1 MMDILAGLAKSW
13 VVFSLTVRYLLTT
26 RRGLATAA
34 LAATPILL
42 LGSLALARVE
52 TFDIVLF
59 QLLMVPLFLQVV
71 VVFTT
76 LVQATSLIREEIE
89 DNTLPYL
96 LTRPISK
103 PAVLLSKYFGYLAS
117 VLLLLVPPLL
127 AAYAITEAHAGDALS
142 TDREVLIAFL
152 VATVLATL
160 AYGAFFTFLSV
171 LVRRPL
177 AVGLGIGFVWEFVVG
192 SFPGDLPRLSII
204 HYLRSIL
211 KELAPFG
218 PLRLYT
224 SDVSA
229 SVASIILVAF
239 AAAALV
245 LAIIVFQQS
254 EFKQKA

>member
-1 MMDILAGLAKSW
+1 M
-13 VVFSLTVRYLLTT
+13 FSLTVRYLLTT

-42 LGSLALARVE
+42 LGSLALARVDG
-52 TFDIVLF
+52 FDIVLF

-71 VVFTT
+71 VVFAS

-96 LTRPISK
+96 LTRPVSK
-103 PAVLLSKYFGYLAS
+103 PTILLSKYLGYLAS
-117 VLLLLVPPLL
+117 VVLLLVPPLL
-127 AAYAITEAHAGDALS
+127 AAYAITEAYAGDALS
-142 TDREVLIAFL
+142 ADRDVLAAFL
-152 VATVLATL
+152 VATVLAAL
-160 AYGAFFTFLSV
+160 AYGAFFTLLSV

-177 AVGLGIGFVWEFVVG
+177 AAGLGFGFVWEFTVG
-192 SFPGDLPRLSII
+192 SIPGDVPRLSII

-218 PLRLYT
+218 PLRLYP

-229 SVASIILVAF
+229 GVASIVLVAF

-245 LAIIVFQQS
+245 LAIVVFQQS

>member
-13 VVFSLTVRYLLTT
+13 VGFSLTVRYRLTT

-89 DNTLPYL
+89 DNTMPYL

-103 PAVLLSKYFGYLAS
+103 PAILLSTYFGYPAA
-117 VLLLLVPPLL
+117 VLP
-127 AAYAITEAHAGDALS
+127 
-142 TDREVLIAFL
+142 
-152 VATVLATL
+152 
-160 AYGAFFTFLSV
+160 
-171 LVRRPL
+171 
-177 AVGLGIGFVWEFVVG
+177 
-192 SFPGDLPRLSII
+192 
-204 HYLRSIL
+204 
-211 KELAPFG
+211 
-218 PLRLYT
+218 
-224 SDVSA
+224 
-229 SVASIILVAF
+229 
-239 AAAALV
+239 
-245 LAIIVFQQS
+245 
-254 EFKQKA
+254 